1 MFRSVREYMQTCAYI
16 LNSINYFIF
25 KIQLQKFLQIVEPK
39 LIDLMV
45 YMGSFHEKS
54 SFVI

>member
-1 MFRSVREYMQTCAYI
+1 MQTCAYI

>member
-1 MFRSVREYMQTCAYI
+1 MQTCAYI

-45 YMGSFHEKS
+45 
-54 SFVI
+54 